1 VRYVGWGGLSKVFD
15 RWDNKGWE
23 KEYEQLK
30 ELLTD
35 EEWSEAR
42 ASTINAHY
50 TSREVILAMWQAV
63 LNMGFEKGNKLGGRR
78 PGALNRSSEEAKLAV
93 ARIANQGLDAFRE
106 DIEKI
111 RKENPIE
118 AAKLYLR
125 LLEYIVPKKSA
136 IELKGEIKQQIQQV
150 TVNVIKKDFNGIT
163 DTNI

>member
-1 VRYVGWGGLSKVFD
+1 
-15 RWDNKGWE
+15 
-23 KEYEQLK
+23 
-30 ELLTD
+30 
-35 EEWSEAR
+35 
-42 ASTINAHY
+42 
-50 TSREVILAMWQAV
+50 
-63 LNMGFEKGNKLGGRR
+63 MGFEKGNKLGGRK

-106 DIEKI
+106 DIDRI
-111 RKENPIE
+111 RRENPIE

>member
-1 VRYVGWGGLSKVFD
+1 
-15 RWDNKGWE
+15 
-23 KEYEQLK
+23 
-30 ELLTD
+30 
-35 EEWSEAR
+35 
-42 ASTINAHY
+42 
-50 TSREVILAMWQAV
+50 
-63 LNMGFEKGNKLGGRR
+63 MGFEKGNKLGGRR

>member
-1 VRYVGWGGLSKVFD
+1 
-15 RWDNKGWE
+15 
-23 KEYEQLK
+23 
-30 ELLTD
+30 
-35 EEWSEAR
+35 
-42 ASTINAHY
+42 
-50 TSREVILAMWQAV
+50 
-63 LNMGFEKGNKLGGRR
+63 MGFEKGNRLGGRK

-106 DIEKI
+106 DIDKI

-150 TVNVIKKDFNGIT
+150 TVTVIKKEMNGIT